1 MNEMWIALEGGGT
14 KTRVMLADTAG
25 RILASEVGGTASNL
39 YTKPG
44 PFYRATRR
52 LLERVRRVAVGRGR
66 ARRPGRPGCT
76 DAPRAS
82 RAGRQGRL
90 RPDRHSFGSARATWH
105 SPGTAFGRGLSLIAG
120 TGSCARFTTPRGAGT
135 VAGGHGPQF
144 GDEGSGYWIGR
155 EAFRAVAHGI
165 DGRGPRTLLEQKLL
179 EVFEVD
185 HPIEV
190 YRFCGQNGVL
200 PAPKVAAF
208 VPAVIA
214 AAREGD
220 AVAKGIL
227 RGAGREL
234 AGLILATVRQ
244 HTARKQPIPVV
255 LSGGVFHAGPLVITS
270 LKRALG
276 RSGKTFDVYPPVP
289 EPCEGI
295 IKFIKMYGA
304 RRKRR
309 VSRRLLRRG

>member
-25 RILASEVGGTASNL
+25 RILATEVGGTASNL

-52 LLERVRRVAVGRGR
+52 LLERVKRVAEAEGARVALAGLGAPMHPEQAERAIKDVFGPIELVWVGEGDM
-66 ARRPGRPGCT
+66 ALAWYG
-76 DAPRAS
+76 
-82 RAGRQGRL
+82 L
-90 RPDRHSFGSARATWH
+90 RT
-105 SPGTAFGRGLSLIAG
+105 GLSLIAG
-120 TGSCARFTTPRGAGT
+120 TGSCARFTTPRAAGT